1 MLCVSLR
8 FTSIEWFDVY
18 ENQFSGTIPEDLYN
32 LSLLLSFSIDK
43 NRLTGTISPSVGQL
57 SNLLFLQVSTNDF
70 TGTIPS
76 EVGNLNQT
84 GKMAS
89 IVFSC
94 YF

>member
-18 ENQFSGTIPEDLYN
+18 ENQFSGTIPEDLCN
-32 LSLLLSFSIDK
+32 LSQLLRFSIDK
-43 NRLTGTISPSVGQL
+43 NRLTGTISPSIGQL
-57 SNLLFLQVSTNDF
+57 SNLWYLRVSTNDF

-76 EVGNLNQT
+76 EVGNINQT
-84 GKMAS
+84 GKMAN

>member
-8 FTSIEWFDVY
+8 FTSIDWLDVY

-32 LSLLLSFSIDK
+32 LSQLLSFSIDK

-57 SNLLFLQVSTNDF
+57 SNLLLLQVSTNDF

>member
-32 LSLLLSFSIDK
+32 LSQLLSFSIDK
-43 NRLTGTISPSVGQL
+43 NRLAGTISPRVGQL
-57 SNLLFLQVSTNDF
+57 SNLWYLQVSTNDF

-76 EVGNLNQT
+76 EVGNLNGA
-84 GKMAS
+84 GKMAN

-94 YF
+94 CF